1 MRRIVLI
8 FVLTVTAL
16 FAGAMSAAFATP
28 SASVPGT
35 SAPTPPGTAPP
46 SSTPPGSTPPGTPGA
61 GSAAA
66 VPGGGLTAAQAA
78 SLVRGQGYT
87 PLGVSGYE
95 PGFALSVIVGR
106 LSTSVDG
113 HPQQAFFFHRG
124 RYVGTG
130 TTPSAGVRWVWST
143 SDVVALQYDLYR
155 PGDPMCCPSAGA
167 AAVRFGWDGSGVVPL
182 DPIPS
187 SDWSAPLSRR

>member
-16 FAGAMSAAFATP
+16 LAGAMSAAFATP

-35 SAPTPPGTAPP
+35 SVPGTSAP
-46 SSTPPGSTPPGTPGA
+46 TPPGTPGA
-61 GSAAA
+61 GPAAA
-66 VPGGGLTAAQAA
+66 VPGGGLSAAQAA
-78 SLVRGQGYT
+78 SLVRSQGYT

-106 LSTSVDG
+106 LSSSADG

-167 AAVRFGWDGSGVVPL
+167 ATVRFGWDGSGVVPL
-182 DPIPS
+182 DPIPP